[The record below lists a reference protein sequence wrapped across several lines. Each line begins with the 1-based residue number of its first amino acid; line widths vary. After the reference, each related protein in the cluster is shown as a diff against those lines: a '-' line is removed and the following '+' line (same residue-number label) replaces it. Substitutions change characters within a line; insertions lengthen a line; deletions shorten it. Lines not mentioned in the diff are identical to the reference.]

1 MKTIVD
7 GVTFDVDPGTFRAT
21 CEGKGV
27 TFAPMGGRLSLQGPE
42 ASVKAARTILDANVE
57 LEKAIAETLYAERVA
72 WYEKR
77 IRQIEAQTLAE
88 GLRLF
93 KGAVPDVTGEELLP
107 RGGIA

>member
-27 TFAPMGGRLSLQGPE
+27 TFSPMGGRLSLQGPE
-42 ASVKAARTILDANVE
+42 ASVKAARTILDANEE
-57 LEKAIAETLYAERVA
+57 LERAIAETLYAERVA

-77 IRQIEAQTLAE
+77 IRQIEARTLAE
-88 GLRLF
+88 GLRIF
-93 KGAVPDVTGEELLP
+93 KGAVSDVTGESILP